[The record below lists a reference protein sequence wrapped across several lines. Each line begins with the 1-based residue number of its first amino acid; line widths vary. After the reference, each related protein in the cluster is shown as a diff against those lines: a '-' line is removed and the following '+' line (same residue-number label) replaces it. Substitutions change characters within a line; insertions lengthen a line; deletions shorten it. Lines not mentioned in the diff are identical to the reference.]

1 MVLEE
6 KKLEILQKILDKSTY
21 TVALCGSGVVT
32 ECGQRTLKSPE
43 MAYDMEEKYGVSPE
57 EIFTTVYY
65 HNRTAQFFEFYREE
79 ILRNPASTYTV
90 ALCGSGVVTECGQR
104 TLKSPEM
111 AYDMEEKY
119 GVSPEEIFTT
129 VYYHNRTAQFFEF
142 YREEI
147 LRNPASVTETAEA
160 LRKMEKMGKLQCI
173 IDSNIYSRSFAENG
187 KNGEAAVYY

>member
-32 ECGQRTLKSPE
+32 ECGQ
-43 MAYDMEEKYGVSPE
+43 
-57 EIFTTVYY
+57 
-65 HNRTAQFFEFYREE
+65 
-79 ILRNPASTYTV
+79 
-90 ALCGSGVVTECGQR
+90 C

-160 LRKMEKMGKLQCI
+160 LRKMEKWGSCSVLLTVI
-173 IDSNIYSRSFAENG
+173 STSR
-187 KNGEAAVYY
+187 